1 MAELSF
7 GQREVLGPVKTL
19 LGGVTVLRM
28 PMQRADY
35 LHMMLDT
42 HELVFSEGIATERFS
57 TEAVT
62 LEVLSPEA
70 LAELHAISPHLQES
84 QQILSHIGLSMT
96 QARYLMKTQTYGE
109 VQAIQLCAA

>member
-42 HELVFSEGIATERFS
+42 HELVFSEGIATERFF

-62 LEVLSPEA
+62 LEVLSPRRW
-70 LAELHAISPHLQES
+70 LNCMRFSLICKSRS
-84 QQILSHIGLSMT
+84 
-96 QARYLMKTQTYGE
+96 KF
-109 VQAIQLCAA
+109 

>member
-19 LGGVTVLRM
+19 LDGVTVLRM

-42 HELVFSEGIATERFS
+42 HELVFSEGIATERFF

-70 LAELHAISPHLQES
+70 LADLHAIFLHLQES